1 MSTKTKILVFKM
13 KEIIYTIV
21 FAVLAI
27 LLIIFLVLIIKGH
40 SKKSSEATK
49 KSTFSPG
56 IYEASIVLSSNP
68 VNIEVVVDHEQI
80 KSISMVNVSEAVT
93 TMYPLIS
100 SSLTEIASQIVQNNS
115 TENLVFNDENKY
127 TSIILVN
134 AINTALNKAGL

>member
-40 SKKSSEATK
+40 SKKAASQPK
-49 KSTFSPG
+49 IHLSPG

-134 AINTALNKAGL
+134 AINTALCKAGL

>member
-40 SKKSSEATK
+40 SKKSSESAK

-80 KSISMVNVSEAVT
+80 NQHGKCIRSRYNNVSSYIFIT
-93 TMYPLIS
+93 YGNCITDCS
-100 SSLTEIASQIVQNNS
+100 
-115 TENLVFNDENKY
+115 K
-127 TSIILVN
+127 
-134 AINTALNKAGL
+134 

>member
-40 SKKSSEATK
+40 SKKSSESAK

-134 AINTALNKAGL
+134 AINTALYKAGL

>member
-27 LLIIFLVLIIKGH
+27 LLIILLVLIIKKKK
-40 SKKSSEATK
+40 KKSSESAK

-134 AINTALNKAGL
+134 AINTALCKAGL

>member
-27 LLIIFLVLIIKGH
+27 LLIILLVLIIKGH
-40 SKKSSEATK
+40 SRKSSESAK

-56 IYEASIVLSSNP
+56 IYEPSIVLSSNP

-134 AINTALNKAGL
+134 AINTALCKAGL

>member
-40 SKKSSEATK
+40 SKKSSESAK

-100 SSLTEIASQIVQNNS
+100 SSLTEIASHIVQNNS

-134 AINTALNKAGL
+134 AINTALCKAGL

>member
-40 SKKSSEATK
+40 SKKSSESAK

-56 IYEASIVLSSNP
+56 IYETSIVLSSNP

-134 AINTALNKAGL
+134 AINTALSKAGL

>member
-1 MSTKTKILVFKM
+1 
-13 KEIIYTIV
+13 
-21 FAVLAI
+21 
-27 LLIIFLVLIIKGH
+27 
-40 SKKSSEATK
+40 
-49 KSTFSPG
+49 
-56 IYEASIVLSSNP
+56 LSSNP

-134 AINTALNKAGL
+134 AINTALCKAGL

>member
-27 LLIIFLVLIIKGH
+27 LLIILLVLIIKGH
-40 SKKSSEATK
+40 SKKNSESAK
-49 KSTFSPG
+49 KSAFSPG

-134 AINTALNKAGL
+134 AINTALCKAGL

>member
-27 LLIIFLVLIIKGH
+27 LLIILLVLIIKGH
-40 SKKSSEATK
+40 SKKSSESAK

-56 IYEASIVLSSNP
+56 ISEASIVLSSNP

-134 AINTALNKAGL
+134 AINTALCKAGL

>member
-40 SKKSSEATK
+40 SKKSNESAK

-134 AINTALNKAGL
+134 AINTALCKAGL

>member
-40 SKKSSEATK
+40 SKKSSESAK

-56 IYEASIVLSSNP
+56 IYETSIVLSSNP

-134 AINTALNKAGL
+134 AINTALCKAGL

>member
-1 MSTKTKILVFKM
+1 MLSCSSFSCINHKRTQQ
-13 KEIIYTIV
+13 
-21 FAVLAI
+21 
-27 LLIIFLVLIIKGH
+27 
-40 SKKSSEATK
+40 KSSESAK

-134 AINTALNKAGL
+134 AINTALCKAGL

>member
-1 MSTKTKILVFKM
+1 
-13 KEIIYTIV
+13 
-21 FAVLAI
+21 
-27 LLIIFLVLIIKGH
+27 
-40 SKKSSEATK
+40 
-49 KSTFSPG
+49 
-56 IYEASIVLSSNP
+56 
-68 VNIEVVVDHEQI
+68 
-80 KSISMVNVSEAVT
+80 MVNVSEAVT

>member
-40 SKKSSEATK
+40 SKKSSESAK

-80 KSISMVNVSEAVT
+80 KSISMVNVSE
-93 TMYPLIS
+93 
-100 SSLTEIASQIVQNNS
+100 IASQIVQNNS

-134 AINTALNKAGL
+134 AINTALCKAGL

>member
-40 SKKSSEATK
+40 SKKSSESSK

-134 AINTALNKAGL
+134 AINTALCKAGL

>member
-27 LLIIFLVLIIKGH
+27 LLIILLVLIIKGH
-40 SKKSSEATK
+40 SKKSSESAK

-80 KSISMVNVSEAVT
+80 KSISILL
-93 TMYPLIS
+93 YLHHFRK
-100 SSLTEIASQIVQNNS
+100 LHHR
-115 TENLVFNDENKY
+115 LFN
-127 TSIILVN
+127 IIRRRILYLMMK
-134 AINTALNKAGL
+134 INTPQ

>member
-1 MSTKTKILVFKM
+1 M
-13 KEIIYTIV
+13 
-21 FAVLAI
+21 
-27 LLIIFLVLIIKGH
+27 
-40 SKKSSEATK
+40 
-49 KSTFSPG
+49 
-56 IYEASIVLSSNP
+56 SSNP

-134 AINTALNKAGL
+134 AINTALSKAGL

>member
-40 SKKSSEATK
+40 SKKSSESAK
-49 KSTFSPG
+49 NSTFSPG

-134 AINTALNKAGL
+134 AINTALCKAGL

>member
-27 LLIIFLVLIIKGH
+27 LLIILLVLIIKGH
-40 SKKSSEATK
+40 SKKSSESSK

-134 AINTALNKAGL
+134 AINTALCKAGL

>member
-1 MSTKTKILVFKM
+1 M
-13 KEIIYTIV
+13 
-21 FAVLAI
+21 
-27 LLIIFLVLIIKGH
+27 
-40 SKKSSEATK
+40 
-49 KSTFSPG
+49 
-56 IYEASIVLSSNP
+56 SSNP

>member
-40 SKKSSEATK
+40 SKKSSESSK

-134 AINTALNKAGL
+134 AINTALSKAGL

>member
-40 SKKSSEATK
+40 SKKSSESAK
-49 KSTFSPG
+49 KSTFYPG

-134 AINTALNKAGL
+134 AINTALCKAGL

>member
-40 SKKSSEATK
+40 SKKSIESAK

-134 AINTALNKAGL
+134 AINTALCKAGL

>member
-40 SKKSSEATK
+40 SKKSSESTK

-134 AINTALNKAGL
+134 AINTALCKAGL

>member
-27 LLIIFLVLIIKGH
+27 LLIIFLVIKGH
-40 SKKSSEATK
+40 SKKSSESAK

-115 TENLVFNDENKY
+115 TENLVFNE
-127 TSIILVN
+127 IH
-134 AINTALNKAGL
+134 LNNPCQCN

>member
-40 SKKSSEATK
+40 SKKSSESAK

-56 IYEASIVLSSNP
+56 IYESSIVLSSNP

-134 AINTALNKAGL
+134 AINTALCKAGL